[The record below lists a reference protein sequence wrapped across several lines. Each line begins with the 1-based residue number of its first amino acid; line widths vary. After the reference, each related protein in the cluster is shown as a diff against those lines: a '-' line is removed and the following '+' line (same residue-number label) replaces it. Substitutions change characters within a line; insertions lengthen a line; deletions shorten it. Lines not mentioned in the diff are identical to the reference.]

1 MLWSLTSSSF
11 SYAASNTFSLQKCL
25 VVLFPCILVTHTTT
39 KPPCCSAKW
48 YLRSQEA
55 PGSDS
60 KRTKFLYCI
69 PTPIFKSKLKII
81 LSFHFTAGKPK
92 SPQRELVSINI
103 HVYKCQLK
111 LGLKECNET
120 RNTAQQK
127 DILSLQLTRKVC
139 YPWTKSSALNL
150 SSGAHCLLFEY

>member
-1 MLWSLTSSSF
+1 MLSSAFFHAFRSPTQPQNHH
-11 SYAASNTFSLQKCL
+11 AVLQNGTFC
-25 VVLFPCILVTHTTT
+25 
-39 KPPCCSAKW
+39 
-48 YLRSQEA
+48 SQET

-103 HVYKCQLK
+103 LVYKCQLK
-111 LGLKECNET
+111 LGLKEGNET

-150 SSGAHCLLFEY
+150 SSGAHCLVFEY